1 MVSSE
6 EEENQ
11 AAALSEF
18 AAKLMNQ
25 AGGGASSS
33 DASLLESKLGGLDG
47 LVNALLPKLW
57 LPPSDDGSDDNIA
70 LLILVHL
77 VETYPK
83 KYMPLVA
90 SAIRGD
96 VEQKF
101 NTAGMDIDTPGNE
114 QPYVVSDALLLA
126 LAKLLVAPNSDTQTG
141 IATDAH
147 AALLQLC
154 RWDNF
159 NYHKST
165 TCLTLFHHLDT
176 IWDYLLEQ
184 QKDKLRESST
194 AQMRIAA
201 IMIDGCLLGGKEM
214 SIALS
219 ENLMD
224 KLLHIALD
232 YPNEDPLLQMTAL
245 DQLERLTIQNKDHP
259 ITRERA
265 EFLLGND
272 NLHQGLLYLVG
283 SPYPNESSSSDIE
296 FDPING
302 WAALRL
308 LTEISRVGI
317 SSSNSIAEVTRH
329 QFLSLLGCF
338 HNALNEL
345 VPRGEAE
352 RLTYIYAVSSLVASC
367 ATSKTN
373 EEMSKLILQDTT
385 LLNGWLSLLSRSS
398 QPKLKSAVLSSLS
411 QVIEPGMW
419 REGEEEISVRPSDY
433 TALTLYHAFGEAN
446 DQKDPTECLLLSAK
460 SPFVE
465 ERLGALN
472 VFRAMVTRPSCV
484 RMLLMYR
491 GADDSTN
498 FVDWLLNQDNEST
511 NEGRQAKYQIVE
523 SLLSGDNN
531 IEGLIPA
538 PAFRE
543 LKLWKSRG
551 PAHITTIPWDLATE

>member
-18 AAKLMNQ
+18 AAKLVNQ
-25 AGGGASSS
+25 AGGASSS
-33 DASLLESKLGGLDG
+33 DVSLLESKLGGLDG
-47 LVNALLPKLW
+47 VVKFMLPKLW
-57 LPPSDDGSDDNIA
+57 LPPNDGSNNNNIA

-77 VETYPK
+77 VETYPN
-83 KYMPLVA
+83 KYMSLVS

-101 NTAGMDIDTPGNE
+101 NTDGMDIDTPGNE

-159 NYHKST
+159 NYHKSNT
-165 TCLTLFHHLDT
+165 SQTLFHHLDT
-176 IWDYLLEQ
+176 IWNYLLEQ

-201 IMIDGCLLGGKEM
+201 IMIDACLLGGKEM
-214 SIALS
+214 SLALS

-245 DQLERLTIQNKDHP
+245 DQLERLTIQNKDYP

-283 SPYPNESSSSDIE
+283 SPNPNESSSSDIE
-296 FDPING
+296 FDQING

-345 VPRGEAE
+345 VPRGEGE

-373 EEMSKLILQDTT
+373 EEMSKVILQDTA
-385 LLNGWLSLLSRSS
+385 LLNEWLSLLSRSS

-419 REGEEEISVRPSDY
+419 REEGEEEISRPSDY
-433 TALTLYHAFGEAN
+433 IALTLYHAFGEAN

-484 RMLLMYR
+484 RMLLMYK
-491 GADDSTN
+491 GADDST

-511 NEGRQAKYQIVE
+511 NEGRQAKYHIVE

>member
-18 AAKLMNQ
+18 AAKLVNQ

-33 DASLLESKLGGLDG
+33 DVSLLESKLGGLDG
-47 LVNALLPKLW
+47 LVNALLANLW
-57 LPPSDDGSDDNIA
+57 LPPPDDGSDDGSDNA

-77 VETYPK
+77 VETHPK
-83 KYMPLVA
+83 KYISHVA

-101 NTAGMDIDTPGNE
+101 NTAGMDIDTGNE
-114 QPYVVSDALLLA
+114 QPYVVSDALLLS
-126 LAKLLVAPNSDTQTG
+126 LAKLLVEPNSYTQTG
-141 IATDAH
+141 TATDAH

-159 NYHKST
+159 NYHKSN
-165 TCLTLFHHLDT
+165 TCQTLFHHLDT

-184 QKDKLRESST
+184 QKLRESST

-201 IMIDGCLLGGKEM
+201 IMIDACLLGGKEM
-214 SIALS
+214 SLALS

-245 DQLERLTIQNKDHP
+245 DQLERLTIQNKDYP

-283 SPYPNESSSSDIE
+283 SPNPNESSSSDIE

-373 EEMSKLILQDTT
+373 EEMSKVILQDTA

-419 REGEEEISVRPSDY
+419 REEGEEEISRPSDY
-433 TALTLYHAFGEAN
+433 IALTLYHAFGEAN
-446 DQKDPTECLLLSAK
+446 AK

-484 RMLLMYR
+484 RMLLMYK
-491 GADDSTN
+491 GADDST

-511 NEGRQAKYQIVE
+511 NEGRQAKYDIVE

>member
-6 EEENQ
+6 EDNQ

-18 AAKLMNQ
+18 AAKLVNQ
-25 AGGGASSS
+25 AGGCASST
-33 DASLLESKLGGLDG
+33 DVSLLESKLGGLDG
-47 LVNALLPKLW
+47 VVNALLPKLW
-57 LPPSDDGSDDNIA
+57 LPPPNDGSDDNIA

-77 VETYPK
+77 VDTHPK
-83 KYMPLVA
+83 KYMALAA

-96 VEQKF
+96 VDQKF
-101 NTAGMDIDTPGNE
+101 NTGGMDIDTGNE

-159 NYHKST
+159 NYHKSN
-165 TCLTLFHHLDT
+165 TCQTLFHHLDT

-184 QKDKLRESST
+184 QKDRESST

-201 IMIDGCLLGGKEM
+201 IMIDACLLGGKEM
-214 SIALS
+214 SLALS

-245 DQLERLTIQNKDHP
+245 DQLERLTIQNKDYP

-265 EFLLGND
+265 EFLLGNG

-283 SPYPNESSSSDIE
+283 SPNTNESSSSDIE

-345 VPRGEAE
+345 VPRGEGE

-373 EEMSKLILQDTT
+373 EEMSKVILKDTV

-419 REGEEEISVRPSDY
+419 REE
-433 TALTLYHAFGEAN
+433 GEAN

-484 RMLLMYR
+484 RMLLMYK
-491 GADDSTN
+491 GADDST

-511 NEGRQAKYQIVE
+511 NEGRQAKYHIVE

>member
-18 AAKLMNQ
+18 AAKLVNQ

-47 LVNALLPKLW
+47 VVNALLPKLC
-57 LPPSDDGSDDNIA
+57 LPPSDDGSDNNIA

-159 NYHKST
+159 YYHKSN
-165 TCLTLFHHLDT
+165 TCQTLFHHLDT

-184 QKDKLRESST
+184 QKGKLRESST

-201 IMIDGCLLGGKEM
+201 IMIDACLLGGKEM
-214 SIALS
+214 SLALS
-219 ENLMD
+219 GNLMD

-232 YPNEDPLLQMTAL
+232 YPNGDPLLQMTAL
-245 DQLERLTIQNKDHP
+245 DQLERLTVQNKDYP

-265 EFLLGND
+265 EFLLGNHD
-272 NLHQGLLYLVG
+272 LHQGLLFLVG
-283 SPYPNESSSSDIE
+283 SE

-329 QFLSLLGCF
+329 QFLSLLGCL
-338 HNALNEL
+338 HTVLNEL

-373 EEMSKLILQDTT
+373 EEMSKIILQDTT

-419 REGEEEISVRPSDY
+419 REGEEEISRPSDY
-433 TALTLYHAFGEAN
+433 VALTLYHAFGEAN

-484 RMLLMYR
+484 RMLLMYK
-491 GADDSTN
+491 GADDST